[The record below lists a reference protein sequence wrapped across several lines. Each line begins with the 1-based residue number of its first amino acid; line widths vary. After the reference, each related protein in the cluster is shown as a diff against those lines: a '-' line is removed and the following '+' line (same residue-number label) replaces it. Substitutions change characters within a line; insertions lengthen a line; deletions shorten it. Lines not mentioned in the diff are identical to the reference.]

1 MQVPRQ
7 FYTDKARFSQHVSM
21 VRTGCHTVY
30 NNSRHLLAEW
40 QAGLKHQATAGN
52 SLRSSQAELST
63 PGPLLVL
70 FL

>member
-1 MQVPRQ
+1 M
-7 FYTDKARFSQHVSM
+7 
-21 VRTGCHTVY
+21 Y